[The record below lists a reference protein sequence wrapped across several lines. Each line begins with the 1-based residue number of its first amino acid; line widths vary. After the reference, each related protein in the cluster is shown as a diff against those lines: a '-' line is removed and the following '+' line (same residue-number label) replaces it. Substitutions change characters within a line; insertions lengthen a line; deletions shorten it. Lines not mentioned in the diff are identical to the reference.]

1 MQVIF
6 IELQGEGA
14 RDILQDYA
22 RELVELQH
30 YHSSR
35 LLKNNQEA
43 RFLLVTEWQ
52 HMPDLSPP
60 DGSSMWGFHDI

>member
-6 IELQGEGA
+6 IELQGEEA
-14 RDILQDYA
+14 RAILQNYA
-22 RELVELQH
+22 RALDKLEH

-35 LLKNNQEA
+35 LLENNQEA

-52 HMPDLSPP
+52 QPPELSPP
-60 DGSSMWGFHDI
+60 EGASIWHFHDI